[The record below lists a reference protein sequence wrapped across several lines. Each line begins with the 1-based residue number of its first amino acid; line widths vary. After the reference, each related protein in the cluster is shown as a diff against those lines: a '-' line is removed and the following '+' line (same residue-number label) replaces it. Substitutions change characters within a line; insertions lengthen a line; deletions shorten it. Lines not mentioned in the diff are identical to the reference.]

1 MCDVCVQATVTG
13 KVQGVGFR
21 AATRDQAVP
30 RGITGYVKNMPD
42 GSVQVKA
49 CGDEEAVNKLVQW
62 LHQGPPAAQ
71 VQDVEVKELSLEL
84 PRHFSIR

>member
-1 MCDVCVQATVTG
+1 MSDVCVQATITG

-30 RGITGYVKNMPD
+30 RGITGYVKNLSN

-71 VQDVEVKELSLEL
+71 VKDVKLEEVTLEM
-84 PRHFSIR
+84 PRQFSIR